1 MKIKKKDFDIFSLSF
16 LDVISCG
23 FGAVILLVLISHTDR
38 DDPQSN
44 TSQVESRLEQVIML
58 KSLVDKLT
66 QKIDRQK
73 EKNDIQLEKSG
84 NLSQIAQAFSENLS
98 NKERE
103 MKELAGD
110 LDGLS
115 LVQSSLEKAS
125 ISLSTSNTFRDDEV
139 GGIPVD
145 SDYVI
150 FVIDTSGSMQTI
162 WNRVSQEI
170 INVLTIHPQVKGFQI
185 LDDQGR
191 AMLSGYSG
199 RWIPDV
205 PFRRKSVMKL
215 FKGWQ
220 SASNSS
226 PVEGIM
232 TALNQY
238 KKPGQT
244 IAIYVFGDDYT
255 GGSYD
260 GVITK
265 ITKMNTNQKNGQRLA
280 KIHAVG
286 FPSQFTTER
295 FAILMRE
302 LTKQNGGTFL
312 ALPVKKNGISV
323 KFKYPAGRNSLIN
336 KD

>member
-1 MKIKKKDFDIFSLSF
+1 MKIKKKDFDIFNLSF
-16 LDVISCG
+16 LDIITCG
-23 FGAVILLVLISHTDR
+23 FGAIVLLVLISHTDR
-38 DDPQSN
+38 DTPQLSAD
-44 TSQVESRLEQVIML
+44 QVKNQLEQVMTL
-58 KSLVDKLT
+58 KTQVDNLAKEIDQ
-66 QKIDRQK
+66 QKNLN
-73 EKNDIQLEKSG
+73 EVQLEESG
-84 NLSQIAQAFSENLS
+84 NLGRAAQTSSKNLS
-98 NKERE
+98 TKENE
-103 MKELAGD
+103 AKELAGD

-115 LVQSSLEKAS
+115 LVQSTLKRTS
-125 ISLSTSNTFRDDEV
+125 IAPSASNTFRDDEV

-145 SDYVI
+145 SDYVV
-150 FVIDTSGSMQTI
+150 FVVDTSGSMQAI
-162 WNRVSQEI
+162 WNRVTQEI

-191 AMLSGYSG
+191 AILSGYSG

-232 TALNQY
+232 TALKQY
-238 KKPGQT
+238 KKQGHT

-255 GGSYD
+255 GDSYD
-260 GVITK
+260 SVIANITK
-265 ITKMNTNQKNGQRLA
+265 TNTSQGNRKRLA

-286 FPSQFTTER
+286 FASQYTTGR

-302 LTKQNGGTFL
+302 LTKQNGGTFI
-312 ALPVKKNGISV
+312 ALPI
-323 KFKYPAGRNSLIN
+323 R
-336 KD
+336 

>member
-1 MKIKKKDFDIFSLSF
+1 MKIKKKDFDIFNLSF
-16 LDVISCG
+16 LDIITCG
-23 FGAVILLVLISHTDR
+23 FGAIVLLVLISHTDR
-38 DDPQSN
+38 DTPQLSVD
-44 TSQVESRLEQVIML
+44 QVENQLEQVMTL
-58 KSLVDKLT
+58 KTQVDNLA
-66 QKIDRQK
+66 QKIDQQK
-73 EKNDIQLEKSG
+73 KLNEVQLEESRNLG
-84 NLSQIAQAFSENLS
+84 RATQTSSQNLSTKEN
-98 NKERE
+98 EA
-103 MKELAGD
+103 KELAGD

-115 LVQSSLEKAS
+115 LVQSTLERIS
-125 ISLSTSNTFRDDEV
+125 IAPSTSNTFRDDEV

-150 FVIDTSGSMQTI
+150 FVVDTSGSMQTI
-162 WNRVSQEI
+162 WNRVTQEI

-191 AMLSGYSG
+191 AILSGYSG

-215 FKGWQ
+215 FQGWQ

-232 TALNQY
+232 TALKQY
-238 KKPGQT
+238 KKRGHT

-255 GGSYD
+255 GDSYD
-260 GVITK
+260 SVIAS
-265 ITKMNTNQKNGQRLA
+265 ITRTNTSQENGKRLA

-286 FPSQFTTER
+286 FPSQYTTDR

-302 LTKQNGGTFL
+302 LTKQNGGTFI
-312 ALPVKKNGISV
+312 ALPV
-323 KFKYPAGRNSLIN
+323 R
-336 KD
+336 

>member
-1 MKIKKKDFDIFSLSF
+1 MKIKKKDFDIFNLSF
-16 LDVISCG
+16 LDIITCG
-23 FGAVILLVLISHTDR
+23 FGAIVLLVLISHTDR
-38 DDPQSN
+38 DTPQLSAD
-44 TSQVESRLEQVIML
+44 QVENQLEQVMTL
-58 KSLVDKLT
+58 KTQVDNLAKEIDQQKKLN
-66 QKIDRQK
+66 
-73 EKNDIQLEKSG
+73 EVQLEESG
-84 NLSQIAQAFSENLS
+84 NLGRAAQTSSQNLS
-98 NKERE
+98 TKENE
-103 MKELAGD
+103 AKELAGD

-115 LVQSSLEKAS
+115 LVQSTLKRIS
-125 ISLSTSNTFRDDEV
+125 IAPSASNTFRDDEV

-145 SDYVI
+145 SDYVV
-150 FVIDTSGSMQTI
+150 FVVDTSGSMQTI
-162 WNRVSQEI
+162 WNRVTQEI

-191 AMLSGYSG
+191 AILSGYSG

-232 TALNQY
+232 TALKQY
-238 KKPGQT
+238 KKQGHT

-255 GGSYD
+255 GDSYD
-260 GVITK
+260 SVIANITK
-265 ITKMNTNQKNGQRLA
+265 KNKIQKDGKRLA

-286 FPSQFTTER
+286 FPSQYTTGR

-302 LTKQNGGTFL
+302 LTKQNDGTFI
-312 ALPVKKNGISV
+312 ALPI
-323 KFKYPAGRNSLIN
+323 R
-336 KD
+336 